1 MNIFELT
8 ITNLYNLI
16 NERVSVLIFV
26 VVLYACHKTENL
38 I

>member
-16 NERVSVLIFV
+16 NERVSVLICF